1 MWPSNEKKVSALSGD
16 ENFTFLGKGVHF
28 KGIVNFEGTVRI
40 DGRLEGEIHTKGTLI
55 VGELATI
62 KGIISAGVL
71 VCSGRINGS
80 ISVNERVQL
89 LKPGVLVGDVR
100 TPAISIE
107 DGAHFHGMCDMGVTK
122 WEEDR
127 VVDVQEPAP
136 ENVHD
141 LASHR
146 TKVAAQDL

>member
-1 MWPSNEKKVSALSGD
+1 MWSSGDKKSGALGSD
-16 ENFTFLGKGVHF
+16 ENFTFLGKGVDF

-40 DGRLEGEIHTKGTLI
+40 DGRLEGEIHTKGTLV

-71 VCSGRINGS
+71 VCSGRINGT
-80 ISVNERVQL
+80 ISANEKVQL
-89 LKPGVLVGDVR
+89 LKPAVVIGDIR

-107 DGAHFHGMCDMGVTK
+107 DGAHFHGMCDMGTHR
-122 WEEDR
+122 WEEEQ
-127 VVDVQEPAP
+127 VPQEQEGEL
-136 ENVHD
+136 ENVHH

-146 TKVAAQDL
+146 TKVRAQDV